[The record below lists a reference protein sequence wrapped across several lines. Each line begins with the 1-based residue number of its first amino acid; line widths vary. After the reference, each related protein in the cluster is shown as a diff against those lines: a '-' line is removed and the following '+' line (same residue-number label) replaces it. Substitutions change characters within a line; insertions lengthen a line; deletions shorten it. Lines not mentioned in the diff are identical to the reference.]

1 MKINLARTGIQNILD
16 LVKDANPLLSLTET
30 QFTLSAPVIA
40 AGANGRNTEI
50 TLSAVAGQG
59 KTGTKTVS
67 YTRLDPVTGPNEGA
81 ATTGVEV
88 AADATAE
95 AIKTQLV
102 ALFGILPAEVD
113 VSGLV
118 LPTEGVDGS
127 IEIVADAD
135 SVFYVGSTTVKLKL
149 QAEEQDLGTE
159 IGQANLN
166 GFEPATA

>member
-1 MKINLARTGIQNILD
+1 MKINLARTGLQNILD
-16 LVKDANPLLSLTET
+16 LVKDANPLLTLAEA
-30 QFTLSAPVIA
+30 QFTLSAPVAA

-50 TLSAVAGQG
+50 TLTAVAGQG
-59 KTGTKTVS
+59 KTGSKTVS

-102 ALFGILPAEVD
+102 ALFGILAAEVD
-113 VSGLV
+113 VTSLV

-135 SVFYVGSTTVKLKL
+135 SVFYVGSTTVVLKL

-159 IGQANLN
+159 IAQADLN
-166 GFEPATA
+166 GFEPATE

>member
-1 MKINLARTGIQNILD
+1 MKINPARSALQNILD
-16 LVKDANPLLSLTET
+16 LVKDANPQLSLNES
-30 QFTLSAPVIA
+30 QFTLSAPAVV
-40 AGANGRNTEI
+40 AGTNGRNTEV
-50 TLSAVAGQG
+50 TLTAVAGQG
-59 KTGTKTVS
+59 KTGSKTVA

-88 AADATAE
+88 AGDASAA

-102 ALFGILPAEVD
+102 ALFGVVFEEVD
-113 VSGLV
+113 VANLV

-127 IEIVADAD
+127 IDLVADAD
-135 SVFYVGSTTVKLKL
+135 SLLYVGTTSVVLKL

-159 IGQANLN
+159 IAQSDLN